1 MNLVI
6 ISSIFALIGGIGI
19 FLYGVDIMGK
29 SLQKV
34 AGEKLSYLLRTLT
47 KNKIS
52 GILLGALITALIQ
65 SSTGTTVMVV
75 GFVNAGLMSLES
87 AVSVIMG
94 ANIGTTLTAWIV
106 SLSSLGDAMI
116 IFKPEFLAPL
126 ILGLST
132 IVIVFS
138 KNERTKL
145 KATVFLGL
153 GLLFLGISL
162 MSTAMAPFSSSPIF
176 INVIKFLGN
185 NPILGIITGA
195 VVTIILQSS
204 AASVSILQT
213 LSLSGEITRSACIYI
228 TLGQNIGTCLTAL
241 VSSINSSKN
250 AKRAA
255 FIHLFFNVAGAVIFG
270 VAFAL
275 LTPLIKDFMN
285 GSMTIV
291 QISIFHTFFN
301 VANTIILAPFSEQIV
316 KLSKWIIKGD
326 DEAEVSV
333 VDSCKQ
339 KLDERFLKNTNVA
352 VASVH
357 EEILNLFTYTRNNLE
372 RALLSLCNEQ
382 ERNKAI
388 EVHKCEQ
395 EINQMTIL
403 ITQYLVKVNNLDLTE
418 NNRKKVED
426 MISIASDIERIGDHA
441 ENVANSAQALDKEKA
456 TFSDAGIK
464 DLNHTIDVTMKCVEQ
479 TYLYLE
485 TLNPAYGAN
494 VFNYEDKIDELKD
507 EYKVSH
513 IDRLSTGKCNIYAGV
528 AFLDTLTNLERVTD
542 HCKNIV
548 EYSYIGFKED

>member
-6 ISSIFALIGGIGI
+6 ISSIFALVGGIGI
-19 FLYGVDIMGK
+19 FLYGVDLMGK

-47 KNKIS
+47 KNKFS

-106 SLSSLGDAMI
+106 SLSSLGDAMA

-138 KNERTKL
+138 KNEKTKL
-145 KATVFLGL
+145 KASVFFGL
-153 GLLFLGISL
+153 GLLFFGISL
-162 MSTAMAPFSSSPIF
+162 MSTAMAPFASSPVF
-176 INVIKFLGN
+176 VNVIKFLGN
-185 NPILGIITGA
+185 NPILGVLTGA
-195 VVTIILQSS
+195 IVTIILQSS

-255 FIHLFFNVAGAVIFG
+255 FIHLFFNVAGAIIFG
-270 VAFAL
+270 LAFAL
-275 LTPLIKDFMN
+275 LTPLIEDFMN
-285 GSMTIV
+285 GSMSIV
-291 QISIFHTFFN
+291 EISIFHTFFN
-301 VANTIILAPFSEQIV
+301 VTNTLILAPFSEQIV
-316 KLSKWIIKGD
+316 KLSKWVIKGE
-326 DEAEVSV
+326 DETEISEV
-333 VDSCKQ
+333 DTCKQ
-339 KLDERFLKNTNVA
+339 KLDDRLLSNTNIA
-352 VASVH
+352 IASAND
-357 EEILNLFTYTRNNLE
+357 EILHLLKYTKENLSN
-372 RALLSLCNEQ
+372 ALLSLCDEK
-382 ERNKAI
+382 ERQKAE
-388 EVHKCEQ
+388 EVVKCEQ
-395 EINQMTIL
+395 EINQMTLI
-403 ITQYLVKVNNLDLTE
+403 ITQYLVKINNLDLTE
-418 NNRKKVED
+418 ANRKKVED
-426 MISIASDIERIGDHA
+426 MINIASDIERIGDHA
-441 ENVANSAQALDKEKA
+441 ENVANSAQALEKENV
-456 TFSDAGIK
+456 TFSEFGKA
-464 DLNHTIDVTMKCVEQ
+464 DLNNIKDVTMKCVDQ

-494 VFNYEDKIDELKD
+494 VFTYEQKIDDLKD

-513 IDRLSTGKCNIYAGV
+513 INRLSKGQCNIYAGV

-548 EYSYIGFKED
+548 EYSFVGFKED